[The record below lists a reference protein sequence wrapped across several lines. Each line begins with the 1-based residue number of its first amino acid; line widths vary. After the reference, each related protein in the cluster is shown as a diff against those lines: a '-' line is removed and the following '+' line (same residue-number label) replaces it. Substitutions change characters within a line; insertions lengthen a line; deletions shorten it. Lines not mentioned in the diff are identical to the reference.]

1 LVWFPLGELRGKRG
15 ETETSWRQ
23 QSSER
28 ITRSS
33 HI

>member
-1 LVWFPLGELRGKRG
+1 LIPSRWVAG